1 MVKRTFVLTGKDLKI
16 AEIYSLVNDPSINV
30 EVSPEALENIK
41 KSNLF
46 IEKRK
51 KDGVVYGLNTGFGPM
66 ASYLVSDT
74 EIINL
79 QYNLVRSHAVGM
91 GEPISET
98 YSLAAMLVRLN
109 TLIKGYSGV
118 SIDLINKLLCFIN
131 KRIVPVI
138 YEHGA
143 VGTSGDLVQLAH
155 IALALIG
162 EGEVFYEGVRQST
175 SVVISKLGIE
185 PHQLR
190 IKEGLALING
200 TSVMSAIAAI
210 LCVNATSVLNT
221 ETKLGAL
228 SLELVRAFKD
238 SLDEKLHQLRPHPG
252 QVYVAERLRTILDS
266 SKLMR
271 DREMFTPER
280 DQTNSVNKISEMVQ
294 EVYSIRCLAQIL
306 GPVYESIEKAREII
320 EVEINSATDN
330 PIVDWEQERFLH
342 GGNFHGDYVAY
353 AVDQLKMTMV
363 KLSILSER
371 RINFFLN
378 TNVNKSFPP
387 FLNLKQPGLTLALQ
401 GLQFVAT
408 STTAQN
414 QTLAFPQYVHS
425 ISTNGDNQDV
435 VSMGTDAALL
445 CAKVIENNYIVQA
458 IELVTLSQCV
468 DFLRCSDQLSNS
480 TKEMFAGIRKI
491 FPEVM
496 DDRVIIDDLKNAV
509 GFLKSKSH

>member
-1 MVKRTFVLTGKDLKI
+1 MATKTLVLTGKDLKI
-16 AEIYSLVNDPSINV
+16 AEISSLVNDHNIVV
-30 EVSPEALENIK
+30 EISPEALENVK

-46 IEKRK
+46 IEQRK
-51 KDGVVYGLNTGFGPM
+51 KDGIVYGLNTGFGPM
-66 ASYLVSDT
+66 ASYLISDT

-79 QYNLVRSHAVGM
+79 QYNLIRSHAVGM
-91 GEPISET
+91 GDPISQT

-109 TLIKGYSGV
+109 TLVRGNSGV
-118 SIDLINKLLCFIN
+118 SLELVNKLLFFIN
-131 KRIVPVI
+131 QRIVPVI

-162 EGEVFYEGVRQST
+162 EGEVFYEGVRKPT
-175 SVVISKLGIE
+175 AEVFKKLKIE
-185 PHQLR
+185 PHELR

-200 TSVMSAIAAI
+200 TSVMSSIAALICVDATNI
-210 LCVNATSVLNT
+210 LNA
-221 ETKLGAL
+221 EIKLGAL
-228 SLELVRAFKD
+228 SLELVHAFRD
-238 SLDEKLHQLRPHPG
+238 SIAEELHKLRPHPG
-252 QVYVAERLRTILDS
+252 QMYVAEQLRLILDS
-266 SKLMR
+266 SKLMQ

-280 DQTNSVNKISEMVQ
+280 DATNPVNKISEMVQ

-306 GPVYESIEKAREII
+306 GPICESIEKAKDIVEI
-320 EVEINSATDN
+320 EINSTTDN
-330 PIVDWEQERFLH
+330 PIVDWRGEKFLH

-378 TNVNKSFPP
+378 ANVNKSFPP
-387 FLNLKQPGLTLALQ
+387 FLNLKQPGLTLGLQ

-445 CAKVIENNYIVQA
+445 CSKVIENNYIVQA
-458 IELVTLSQCV
+458 IELITLAQAV
-468 DFLRCSDQLSNS
+468 DFLGCRDQLSGVTSKMFDSIRVVFPKIIEDRIIMTELQNS
-480 TKEMFAGIRKI
+480 VR
-491 FPEVM
+491 
-496 DDRVIIDDLKNAV
+496 
-509 GFLKSKSH
+509 FLKSGLH